1 MYFLAITIANI
12 IWILYSMSEGM
23 RESFFDY
30 YQRFNKRKYRFH
42 IKRIF
47 FTQRIIVLSL
57 ITSFLFFTIGLPSI
71 LISLAQALMFTYFY
85 KISYDICIKKLKTEA
100 IEKTE
105 TNIMN
110 RIVKNKKLLLF
121 TGLIIQIFIYIFL
134 L

>member
-1 MYFLAITIANI
+1 MYFLVITIANI

-30 YQRFNKRKYRFH
+30 YQRFNKRKCRFH

-47 FTQRIIVLSL
+47 FIQRIIVLLL

-71 LISLAQALMFTYFY
+71 LISLGQSLMFTYFY
-85 KISYDICIKKLKTEA
+85 KISYDICVKKLKTEV
-100 IEKTE
+100 IEKAE
-105 TNIMN
+105 TNIMS
-110 RIVKNKKLLLF
+110 VKNKKLLLF

>member
-30 YQRFNKRKYRFH
+30 YQKFNKRRCRFH
-42 IKRIF
+42 IKRVF
-47 FTQRIIVLSL
+47 FIQRIIVLSL
-57 ITSFLFFTIGLPSI
+57 ITSFLFYTIGLPSI
-71 LISLAQALMFTYFY
+71 LISLGQALMFTYFH
-85 KISYDICIKKLKTEA
+85 KISYDICVKKLKTEV

-105 TNIMN
+105 TNIMD
-110 RIVKNKKLLLF
+110 RIVKNKNLLLF
-121 TGLIIQIFIYIFL
+121 TGLVIQIFIYVFL